1 VIKYQRG
8 FAPHQRLEETAMI
21 VRPVELTDLNAC
33 LALEHSYVTNYVWQM
48 EESEEAGKVTVVFRT
63 ARLPRSMR
71 VKYPKDYDNLL
82 ESWQQGECFL
92 VAEEDGEVYGYLD
105 MSVQSWHLTG
115 WVDHLAV
122 AKSYRR
128 QGIGTALLKKAAE
141 WSRQRGLKR
150 LMLEIQTKNYPA
162 ICFCQKNGFAFCGF
176 NDRYYTNQ
184 DIALF
189 FARNI

>member
-1 VIKYQRG
+1 
-8 FAPHQRLEETAMI
+8 MI
-21 VRPVELTDLNAC
+21 IRPAELTDLNAC

-48 EESEEAGKVTVVFRT
+48 EESEQSEKVSVIFHTT
-63 ARLPRSMR
+63 RLPRSMR

-82 ESWQQGECFL
+82 ESWRQSECFL
-92 VAEEDGEVYGYLD
+92 VAEEDGEVCGYLD
-105 MSVQSWHLTG
+105 MSAQSWHLTG
-115 WVDHLAV
+115 WVDNLAV
-122 AKSYRR
+122 AKDCRR

-141 WSRQRGLKR
+141 WARQRGLRR

-189 FARNI
+189 FARSI

>member
-1 VIKYQRG
+1 
-8 FAPHQRLEETAMI
+8 MI
-21 VRPVELTDLNAC
+21 IRPAELTDLKAC
-33 LALEHSYVTNYVWQM
+33 LEIDHSYVTNHVWQM
-48 EESEEAGKVTVVFRT
+48 EEKEGKGRVTVIFHT

-82 ESWQQGECFL
+82 ASWRRGECFM
-92 VAEEDGEVYGYLD
+92 VAEEGGEVRGYLD
-105 MSVQSWHLTG
+105 LSVQAWHLTG
-115 WVDHLAV
+115 WIDHLAV
-122 AKSYRR
+122 AKDYRR
-128 QGIGTALLKKAAE
+128 QGVGTALLKKAAE
-141 WSRQRGLKR
+141 WGRQRGLGK

-189 FARNI
+189 FARGI

>member
-1 VIKYQRG
+1 
-8 FAPHQRLEETAMI
+8 MI
-21 VRPVELTDLNAC
+21 VRPAELTDLNAC
-33 LALEHSYVTNYVWQM
+33 LALDHSYVTDHVWQM
-48 EESEEAGKVTVVFRT
+48 EEHEGSGEVAVIFRT

-71 VKYPKDYDNLL
+71 VRYPKDYDNLL
-82 ESWQQGECFL
+82 ENWQQGGCFL
-92 VAEEDGEVYGYLD
+92 VAEEEGEVHGYLD

-115 WVDHLAV
+115 WVHHLAV
-122 AKSYRR
+122 AKDHRR
-128 QGIGTALLKKAAE
+128 RGIGTALLKKAAQ
-141 WSRQRGLKR
+141 WARQRGLRR

-189 FARNI
+189 FARSI

>member
-1 VIKYQRG
+1 
-8 FAPHQRLEETAMI
+8 MI
-21 VRPVELTDLNAC
+21 VRPADLTDLKAC
-33 LALEHSYVTNYVWQM
+33 LEIDHSYVTNHVWQM
-48 EESEEAGKVTVVFRT
+48 EESEGVGEVTVIFRT

-82 ESWQQGECFL
+82 ESWRRGECFL
-92 VAEEDGEVYGYLD
+92 VAEEDSEVRGYLD
-105 MSVQSWHLTG
+105 MSVQPWHLTG

-122 AKSYRR
+122 AKDHRR
-128 QGIGTALLKKAAE
+128 KGVGTVLVKKAIDWA
-141 WSRQRGLKR
+141 RQRGLRR
-150 LMLEIQTKNYPA
+150 LMVEIQTKNYPA

-176 NDRYYTNQ
+176 NDLYYTNQ

>member
-1 VIKYQRG
+1 
-8 FAPHQRLEETAMI
+8 MI
-21 VRPVELTDLNAC
+21 VRPAELADLKAC
-33 LALEHSYVTNYVWQM
+33 LEIDHSYVTNHVWQM
-48 EESEEAGKVTVVFRT
+48 EESEGDREVTVIFRT

-71 VKYPKDYDNLL
+71 VGYPKDYDNLL
-82 ESWQQGECFL
+82 ASWRRGECFL
-92 VAEEDGEVYGYLD
+92 VAEEDGQVCGYLD
-105 MSVQSWHLTG
+105 LSVQSWHLTG
-115 WVDHLAV
+115 WVDNLAV
-122 AKSYRR
+122 AKDLRR

-141 WSRQRGLKR
+141 RVRQRGLRR

-189 FARNI
+189 FARSL

>member
-1 VIKYQRG
+1 
-8 FAPHQRLEETAMI
+8 MI
-21 VRPVELTDLNAC
+21 VRPAELTDLKSC
-33 LALEHSYVTNYVWQM
+33 LDIDHSYVTNHVWQM
-48 EESEEAGKVTVVFRT
+48 EEKEGKGRVTVIFHT

-82 ESWQQGECFL
+82 ASWRRGECFM
-92 VAEEDGEVYGYLD
+92 VAEEDGEVRGYLD
-105 MSVQSWHLTG
+105 MSVQPWHLTG
-115 WVDHLAV
+115 WVDNLAV
-122 AKSYRR
+122 AKDHR
-128 QGIGTALLKKAAE
+128 QQGVGTALLRKAAE
-141 WSRQRGLKR
+141 WARQQGLMR

-189 FARNI
+189 FARSI

>member
-1 VIKYQRG
+1 
-8 FAPHQRLEETAMI
+8 MI
-21 VRPVELTDLNAC
+21 VRPADLTDLKAC
-33 LALEHSYVTNYVWQM
+33 LEIDHSYVTSHVWQM
-48 EESEEAGKVTVVFRT
+48 EESEAPGELTVIFRT

-82 ESWQQGECFL
+82 ESWRRGECFL
-92 VAEEDGEVYGYLD
+92 VAEEGDVVRGYLD
-105 MSVQSWHLTG
+105 MSVQPWNLTG
-115 WVDHLAV
+115 RVANLAV
-122 AKSYRR
+122 ARDHRR
-128 QGIGTALLKKAAE
+128 KGAGTALLQKAVE
-141 WSRQRGLKR
+141 WSRQRGLRR

-189 FARNI
+189 FARSI

>member
-1 VIKYQRG
+1 
-8 FAPHQRLEETAMI
+8 MI

-48 EESEEAGKVTVVFRT
+48 EESEGAGKVTVVFRT

-71 VKYPKDYDNLL
+71 VKYPKDYDDLL
-82 ESWQQGECFL
+82 ASWRRGECFL
-92 VAEEDGEVYGYLD
+92 VAEEDGEVHGYLD

-115 WVDHLAV
+115 WVDNLAV
-122 AKSYRR
+122 ATAHRR
-128 QGIGTALLKKAAE
+128 QGIGTALLRKAAE
-141 WSRQRGLKR
+141 WARQRGLSR

-189 FARNI
+189 FARSI

>member
-1 VIKYQRG
+1 
-8 FAPHQRLEETAMI
+8 MI
-21 VRPVELTDLNAC
+21 VRPAELADLKAC
-33 LALEHSYVTNYVWQM
+33 LEIDHSYVTDHVWQM
-48 EESEEAGKVTVVFRT
+48 EEREVKGRVTVVFRT

-71 VKYPKDYDNLL
+71 VQYPKDYDNLL
-82 ESWQQGECFL
+82 ESWRRGECFL
-92 VAEEDGEVYGYLD
+92 VAEEDGEVRGYLD

-115 WVDHLAV
+115 WIDHLAI
-122 AKSYRR
+122 AKDYRR
-128 QGIGTALLKKAAE
+128 RGIGTNLVKKAAQWARE
-141 WSRQRGLKR
+141 QGLQR

-162 ICFCQKNGFAFCGF
+162 LCFCQKNGFAFCGF